1 MRFWERLKRAWR
13 TFQDSRPATGCVI
26 VRARIGNEWRD
37 MKLTGVCG
45 FHASAESNDD
55 PKRPCIQLLTEQQIH
70 PEDVELFRTYM
81 ARMI

>member
-1 MRFWERLKRAWR
+1 
-13 TFQDSRPATGCVI
+13 
-26 VRARIGNEWRD
+26 